1 MEQIKEI
8 YQELQVKIPTRE
20 QEAKKLILVIEKIL
34 TLFLRV
40 LTTGLFLMAVIGI
53 LFFII
58 GMITGHIDTSNANF
72 GIY

>member
-8 YQELQVKIPTRE
+8 YQGLEIKIPTRE
-20 QEAKKLILVIEKIL
+20 QGAKKLILVIEKIL

-40 LTTGLFLMAVIGI
+40 LTTGLFFMAVMGI
-53 LFFII
+53 LYFII
-58 GMITGHIDTSNANF
+58 GMITGNIDTSNANF

>member
-1 MEQIKEI
+1 MEEIKSI
-8 YQELQVKIPTRE
+8 YQEIQVKIPTKE

-58 GMITGHIDTSNANF
+58 GMISGNIDTSNANF

>member
-20 QEAKKLILVIEKIL
+20 QKAKKLILVIEKIL